1 MLRPSNE
8 TGHSGV
14 LRVQPVPPPSP
25 RGRSLVLQVQL
36 ADISPSESSRWSIC
50 QRLGSPQGFSL
61 SAAISTSA
69 SKEDVDGGCPQ
80 RLLYKAED
88 EKAMGRGGMGMGSS
102 LYFVAQATAWE
113 SNPTR
118 EDKPAETPAPPPL

>member
-1 MLRPSNE
+1 MKRKC
-8 TGHSGV
+8 
-14 LRVQPVPPPSP
+14 QC
-25 RGRSLVLQVQL
+25 
-36 ADISPSESSRWSIC
+36 SE
-50 QRLGSPQGFSL
+50 QLGSPQGFSL

-80 RLLYKAED
+80 RPLYKAED

-118 EDKPAETPAPPPL
+118 EDNPAETPLPAASLVIIQFFQL